1 MTTTGTGGT
10 IVGLGLT
17 RQGRR
22 LGVSSRVLRRT
33 ALELALEDAG
43 LARVDIDGY
52 ILVGSSGFEDHRYL
66 GLSPRF
72 SYALQSGGA
81 SPALSVLSAIGAVI
95 LGQATYVACVYGEAF
110 TSSVAGVVP
119 TSGSASRE
127 PRDIGSGAYG
137 YPYLFGQVGPVSAYA
152 QSARRHMHRYGTT
165 SEHLGAVAV
174 QERAYGCIRPGTIEE
189 GRPITLQDHQRSRMI
204 VEPFRLLD
212 CCRSTDGGAAI
223 IVTSAD
229 RAKDCR
235 ARPVDVLGIGTGH
248 GIRAWHEGEM
258 FDDHDV
264 GTAAA
269 TAFGQGGLTVGDV
282 DVAELYAPFSFA
294 VIAQLE
300 EYGFCG
306 RGEGGPFVAA
316 GETGPNGTIPTN
328 TGGGHLS
335 GFYAT
340 GFTPLSEGVLQA
352 RGDAPTNQIPAAEV
366 VLVSGSGGNGG
377 VNGSSA
383 HATLLL
389 GGRR

>member
-1 MTTTGTGGT
+1 VTAPGAA
-10 IVGLGLT
+10 IVGLGMT
-17 RQGRR
+17 EQGRR
-22 LGVSSRVLRRT
+22 LGISERVLRRR
-33 ALELALEDAG
+33 ALELAIVDAG
-43 LARVDIDGY
+43 LTRADVDGY
-52 ILVGSSGFEDHRYL
+52 ILVGAGGFEDHRYL

-72 SYALQSGGA
+72 SFSIQSGGA
-81 SPALSVLSAIGAVI
+81 SPALAVLCAIGAVK
-95 LGQATYVACVYGEAF
+95 LGQANYVACVYGEAF
-110 TSSVAGVVP
+110 TSSVAGVTP
-119 TSGSASRE
+119 ASPRAQHGA
-127 PRDIGSGAYG
+127 RDIGSGAYG

-174 QERAYGCIRPGTIEE
+174 QERAYGCVRPGTIEE
-189 GRPITLQDHQRSRMI
+189 GRPITLEDHQRSRMI

-212 CCRSTDGGAAI
+212 CCRSTDGGVAI
-223 IVTSAD
+223 IVTSAE
-229 RAKDCR
+229 RAADVR

-248 GIRAWHEGEM
+248 GIRSWHEGTM

-269 TAFGQGGLTVGDV
+269 TAFGQAGVTVADI
-282 DVAELYAPFSFA
+282 DVAEVYAPFSFA

-300 EYGFCG
+300 EYGFCA
-306 RGEGGPFVAA
+306 RGEGGPFVASGA
-316 GETGPNGTIPTN
+316 TGPGGAIPTN

-352 RGDAPTNQIPAAEV
+352 RGTAPTNQIHDTEL

-377 VNGSSA
+377 INGSSA

-389 GGRR
+389 GARR